1 MHRRLSV
8 DPVCVRHLRGL
19 LDWVL
24 CLGVLLLSP
33 LVARA
38 GDSPLDEA
46 LRRAVDAAEALEAS
60 AWPAYLGGLEEEDI
74 SPWLVADELVA
85 RGKAL
90 VARMLASQ
98 VPGEEG
104 KRLREL
110 LDRRGEERDGEIR
123 GRLTN
128 VAERLSKRQYPLARS
143 LAKAIAPPAGSIL
156 AVRAL
161 DAAADVERG
170 AKAAEAEV
178 TLRERAAGEA
188 ERLGWLSGAEDR
200 FALAASVC
208 HGRHRSK
215 RAIGLWTEALRVA
228 ASRGNVARIGHLF
241 HGRAAALADGGQLLE
256 AAAEYERAIQHGRAE
271 ESVENMLAAQI
282 ALAGVHVE
290 LGHYARAFTMLER
303 ALAEARSGD
312 SAGSGADVEA
322 LRVNVADALMWLTNL
337 DIYLGRWDAGRE
349 HASAALAGARGLAP
363 PPDELIGAC
372 LGNMSLIEAHD
383 DDAAALE
390 RATGYFDEAVSRFQA
405 LDDMR
410 SVAQALENWAVML
423 ARRGMVDSALH
434 NAEGAEV
441 SLGDASNPLELASVR
456 ITLGDLLRRSG
467 RTSEAL
473 AKHGSALE
481 VLRVAEAR
489 AELARCLTS
498 LAQDHLA
505 SKAPAAALAEAKEAF
520 QVLGGVVGGL
530 GDSESVAAKD
540 ELYPLFEVGAAAA
553 LAIGDRPALSWFLE
567 GGRAGSLLEAL
578 GSRQSLESAV
588 LSPELLKR
596 KSQAAETAR
605 HTLRTLAEA
614 ASATTPSLPAIR
626 AARDARTAALREL
639 SAVADA
645 IQRERGASVAL
656 PKPLDLA
663 GIASR
668 LGATEALVLYSVLE
682 GRGLAFVVR
691 RTGPPSVVDLRE
703 ERPIAEA
710 VEALRAALPVKSS
723 DWVDALAK
731 VRTLLVDPLKLP
743 PDATRILVSPD
754 GSLGYLPFALLFAD
768 PKLLAEGKPGALTR
782 DVAFVPSG
790 TVLAFLR
797 DEAKEQR
804 AAQPVAASTPPGEVL
819 ALGDPVYETA
829 DANDTSPLARL
840 RGAFSLERLEASAGE
855 VAAVGTK
862 GRVFVREKASE
873 ATLRAELSKLKVRLR
888 ALHLACHGL
897 VDLDQP
903 LASGLA
909 LTVDAQDDGLLT
921 TMEIL
926 GLRIPADLVVLSA
939 CQSGLGW
946 TSRGEG
952 IVGFT
957 RAFLHAG
964 APRVVA
970 SLWKVNDQATA
981 ELMKRMYAAWKPG
994 TSVAVA
1000 LRTAQE
1006 SIRTDKSHDW
1016 SHPRYW
1022 APWVLW
1028 GLPE

>member
-1 MHRRLSV
+1 VHPKSPDDRASVPWKRLLS
-8 DPVCVRHLRGL
+8 R
-19 LDWVL
+19 WVL
-24 CLGVLLLSP
+24 SIAVLLLHSGAGLAGDFP
-33 LVARA
+33 LRDALDRARAVSRESDPAAVDDYLGSLDDAGVSAWIVIDELIGTGEVAVARA
-38 GDSPLDEA
+38 LAARVGGTEGVA
-46 LRRAVDAAEALEAS
+46 LRTL
-60 AWPAYLGGLEEEDI
+60 
-74 SPWLVADELVA
+74 
-85 RGKAL
+85 
-90 VARMLASQ
+90 LA
-98 VPGEEG
+98 
-104 KRLREL
+104 K
-110 LDRRGEERDGEIR
+110 RGEVKDTEPRM
-123 GRLTN
+123 RLAG
-128 VAERLSKRQYPLARS
+128 VAERLAKRQFSLARS
-143 LAKAIAPPAGSIL
+143 LAKTIAPPTGSIL

-228 ASRGNVARIGHLF
+228 ASRGNAERIGHLF

-322 LRVNVADALMWLTNL
+322 LRENEADALMWLTNL

-349 HASAALAGARGLAP
+349 HASAALAGARGLAS

-423 ARRGMVDSALH
+423 ARRGKVDSALH
-434 NAEGAEV
+434 NAEAAEV

-481 VLRVAEAR
+481 LLRVAEAR

-668 LGATEALVLYSVLE
+668 LGVTESLVLYTFLE

-703 ERPIAEA
+703 EKPIAEA

-754 GSLGYLPFALLFAD
+754 GSLGYLPFTLLFAD
-768 PKLLAEGKPGALTR
+768 PKLLAEGKPGALNR

-797 DEAKEQR
+797 DER
-804 AAQPVAASTPPGEVL
+804 AAQPAAAPTPPGEVL

-873 ATLRAELSKLKVRLR
+873 ATLRAELSKQKARLR

-1006 SIRTDKSHDW
+1006 SVRTDKSHDW